1 VFHGALQKHVLQ
13 RITLPLMPLL
23 VKERI
28 GQKEERVA
36 VKERKVFEGPLNAR
50 LARLLVL
57 QVLAESDK
65 PLRRK
70 EIVKEVG
77 KRVKL
82 TDHDLERTKS
92 GRIRWEA
99 TVRWTISNL
108 AREELIDKVEM
119 GTYKINEKGLRELR
133 EDMSKLA

>member
-1 VFHGALQKHVLQ
+1 LKD
-13 RITLPLMPLL
+13 
-23 VKERI
+23 
-28 GQKEERVA
+28 
-36 VKERKVFEGPLNAR
+36 PLNAR
-50 LARLLVL
+50 LAKLLVL